1 MIHMNK
7 NNITYLVGNETLQIK
22 PMPVYSD
29 LVCDFLND
37 LSALLRKDNRAKQFP
52 DIMTFAFWC
61 RKANILKLKEEYP
74 CAQTRVGRGLVFHI
88 APSNVP
94 INFAYTLVFGIL
106 SGNANVVRVS
116 EKGFEQT
123 EIVCGVLN
131 RLLEQEKYRL
141 LAGQI
146 QIVSYGHDASVN
158 QYYSGICNVRVI
170 WGGDATIR
178 EIRKG
183 QLLPRST
190 EITFADRYS
199 FGIFDERAVSALPQE
214 ELTALAEKFYNDTYL
229 MDQNA
234 CSSPHTIF
242 WLNGD
247 GAGRKR
253 FWETLCRTA
262 GKYDL
267 SDKKVM
273 DKYTMLCENA
283 VYFDEVTS
291 CESYGN
297 LLYVAA
303 LGALPEKIEDIRG
316 RFGLFYEKDIDA
328 MQDICGLLS
337 EKVQTCVVFGVEK
350 KDVVQCLTDNYV
362 QGVDRVVS
370 VGDAMDIGVYWDGYD
385 VIGSLSRGIE
395 Y

>member
-74 CAQTRVGRGLVFHI
+74 CVQTRVGRGLAFHI

-94 INFAYTLVFGIL
+94 INFAYTLVFGML

-199 FGIFDERAVSALPQE
+199 FGIFDERAVSALSQQE
-214 ELTALAEKFYNDTYL
+214 LIALAEKFYNDTYL

-291 CESYGN
+291 CEFYGN

-303 LGALPEKIEDIRG
+303 LSALPEKIEDIRG

-385 VIGSLSRGIE
+385 VIGSLSRGID